1 MNSVHQLKDSFQYAM
16 HGCGAY
22 KGLRQTNTKEAIL
35 HWYGKG
41 VRVMEIDMASTSDGD
56 YVAVAHHLDKKD
68 LRRLEIFNLP
78 ESRTK
83 DWFMSQKL
91 FSISTSG
98 LTPLSLKSIVDLMK
112 EKEDLIVMFDLF
124 GLFSE
129 QESKQFVEKLNAYI
143 DDLCIWDRCLLETY
157 NTSMIEGIDA
167 ARKDTNIIA
176 CVRYEDNINEKEAI
190 SPECLL
196 SNGVKF
202 VSYPWYIKALHPEE
216 IMQYSK
222 AGITVFSRTK
232 SNRQS
237 HQLIKEGVSVNIV
250 ANRFDH
256 FLMPIQWALYM
267 TTYVKRIYIKL
278 LIKLNYK

>member
-22 KGLRQTNTKEAIL
+22 KGLRQTNTKEAII
-35 HWYGKG
+35 HWYEKG
-41 VRVMEIDMASTSDGD
+41 VRVMEIDIAPTSDGD

-98 LTPLSLKSIVDLMK
+98 LTPLSLESIVNLMK

-124 GLFSE
+124 GLFSKE
-129 QESKQFVEKLNAYI
+129 GSRQFIEKLKPYM
-143 DDLCIWDRCLLETY
+143 DDPNLWDRCLLESY
-157 NTSMIEGIDA
+157 NIPMIEGIHTA
-167 ARKDTNIIA
+167 QEEANIIA
-176 CVRYEDNINEKEAI
+176 CVRYEKNINEKETI
-190 SPECLL
+190 SPEDLL
-196 SNGVKF
+196 SKDVKF
-202 VSYPWYIKALHPEE
+202 VSYPWYIQKLHPGE
-216 IMQYSK
+216 IKQYSD

-232 SNRQS
+232 SNRWTA
-237 HQLIKEGVSVNIV
+237 QLINEGVSVNIV
-250 ANRFDH
+250 ANRFDR
-256 FLMPIQWALYM
+256 FLMPIQWALYV
-267 TTYVKRIYIKL
+267 TTYFKRIYIKI
-278 LIKLNYK
+278 LIRFKYK

>member
-35 HWYGKG
+35 HWYNKG
-41 VRVMEIDMASTSDGD
+41 VRVMEIDMAPTSDGD

-78 ESRTK
+78 KSRTR

-91 FSISTSG
+91 FCISTSG
-98 LTPLSLKSIVDLMK
+98 LTPLSLESIVDLMK

-129 QESKQFVEKLNAYI
+129 EESKQFVEKLKTYI
-143 DDLCIWDRCLLETY
+143 NDPCLWDRCLIESY
-157 NTSMIEGIDA
+157 NIPMIEGIHTA
-167 ARKDTNIIA
+167 KEEANIIA
-176 CVRYEDNINEKEAI
+176 CVRYEENINEKEII
-190 SPECLL
+190 SPEELL
-196 SNGVKF
+196 SKDVKF
-202 VSYPWYIKALHPEE
+202 VSYPWYIQSQHPGE
-216 IMQYSK
+216 IYQYAK

-237 HQLIKEGVSVNIV
+237 AQLIREGVSVNIV
-250 ANRFDH
+250 AKRFNR

-267 TTYVKRIYIKL
+267 TTYLKRICIKL
-278 LIKLNYK
+278 LINIKYK